1 MNNISMLCNT
11 ECCMLSHRPQ
21 NGAYCV
27 CLHANDVALYAFHKY
42 NRISSNMKLS
52 LFIEKYKY

>member
-1 MNNISMLCNT
+1 MLCNT
-11 ECCMLSHRPQ
+11 ECCMQSHRPQ